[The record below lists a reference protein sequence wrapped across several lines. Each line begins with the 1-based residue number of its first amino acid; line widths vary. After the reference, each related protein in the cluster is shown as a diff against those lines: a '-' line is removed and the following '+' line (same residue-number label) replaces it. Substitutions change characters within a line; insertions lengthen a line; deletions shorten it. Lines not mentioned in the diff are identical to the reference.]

1 MNNRTSPDRS
11 QAAASMAIVAAF
23 ALSILP
29 SCATQSAP
37 AASASA
43 ESSTAQPSGASPTR
57 ARPPGSSRAV
67 FVGCGF
73 VLSETHDNVHFQLNL
88 FGKKVRQVPK
98 EGAFWWLVDDVLVE
112 STVAVSDQVGDPSA
126 RGPTLLRK
134 YMTWETDYTVK
145 QNGWPPVDPHV
156 EAPFKVNGFDALS
169 WTYRFPRPVPALGV
183 ELAGII
189 YTAVAIEDVV
199 FVMAALLRGPTDAR
213 PGATVIFNAL
223 ETIQR
228 TPNPLN
234 VESLAQQLKANPDKP
249 WDGCPQ

>member
-1 MNNRTSPDRS
+1 MNTRTSPDRS
-11 QAAASMAIVAAF
+11 QAAASMAIFAAF

-29 SCATQSAP
+29 ACAAQSAP
-37 AASASA
+37 ATSASA
-43 ESSTAQPSGASPTR
+43 ESSTAEPAGPSPRR
-57 ARPPGSSRAV
+57 ARPPGASRAV

-73 VLSETHDNVHFQLNL
+73 VLSETHDKVHFHLNL

-112 STVAVSDQVGDPSA
+112 STVAVSDQVGDPNA
-126 RGPTLLRK
+126 RGPTLLQK
-134 YMTWETDYTVK
+134 YMTWETDDTVK

-199 FVMAALLRGPTDAR
+199 FVMAALLRGPADAR
-213 PGATVIFNAL
+213 PGAEVIFAAL
-223 ETIQR
+223 ETLQR
-228 TPNPLN
+228 TPNPLDL
-234 VESLAQQLKANPDKP
+234 EAISQELKANPDKP